1 MARLW
6 VLMTEM
12 YGHKWV
18 STHGESDSGT
28 WGKVL
33 YDVNGQQIA
42 QGMQACA
49 CRVGENAAWP
59 PSAPEFREMCLAA
72 TSSLGIPTA
81 DRAWSEACEASV
93 DPTVWKF
100 SHPIVQEAGRKTDW
114 YAIRHGIPKA
124 ISVQNRFNK
133 HYADLTAKLQRGE
146 QLVDQQYLLGSDL
159 SNGAVAVADAL
170 AERKLN
176 ELMRCQGVKK
186 TTPQEALQ
194 ELRAKMGIKRGE
206 A

>member
-1 MARLW
+1 MVDSMDKQTPEQGAKAALASLTASVKRTPTTSVTTSRQRGNQSQEPTMPSSSASTKLMARLW

-49 CRVGENAAWP
+49 CRGGENAAWP
-59 PSAPEFREMCLAA
+59 PSAPEFREMCLAGNSA
-72 TSSLGIPTA
+72 LGIPTA

-124 ISVQNRFNK
+124 IS
-133 HYADLTAKLQRGE
+133 
-146 QLVDQQYLLGSDL
+146 
-159 SNGAVAVADAL
+159 
-170 AERKLN
+170 
-176 ELMRCQGVKK
+176 
-186 TTPQEALQ
+186 
-194 ELRAKMGIKRGE
+194 
-206 A
+206 